1 MYEQANESTKTKS
14 KKENLEAYKC
24 KQLVEEKT
32 RAEN

>member
-1 MYEQANESTKTKS
+1 MS
-14 KKENLEAYKC
+14 KRMNPPRQRARKENLEAYKC